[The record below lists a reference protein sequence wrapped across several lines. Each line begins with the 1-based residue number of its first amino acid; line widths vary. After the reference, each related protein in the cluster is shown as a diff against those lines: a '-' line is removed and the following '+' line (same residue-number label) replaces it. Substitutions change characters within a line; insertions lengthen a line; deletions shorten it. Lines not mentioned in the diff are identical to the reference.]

1 MATESPSYWSYLR
14 LPELLSLQSG
24 LEDDEFDLATDELH
38 FILVHQVFELWF
50 KLVIRELM
58 LAAEELSSPRVAE
71 EKIPFVV
78 HHLNRVNTIF
88 QHAINQFDVMETL
101 DPQDFISFRDKL
113 VPASGLQSYQYRMME
128 ILLGIEAD
136 PETRYA
142 ETILSGLKRLTE
154 QSPSGDRIWASIERM
169 REHVTLRAA
178 LIEWLQRTPI
188 DGSLPGEEG
197 DGEAVDRFLGAY
209 LDGFGQWQ
217 RGALTRYL
225 GDRDPELLEAR
236 LEKGMEGARR
246 FLDATDVDEAS
257 RPRTRRTRAGLLF
270 IESYR
275 TLPLLAWPRLLLESV
290 VVLEERLLLW
300 RTRHARMVERIIGQR
315 VGTGGTSGA
324 DFLHQRNA
332 RRIFPELW
340 EIRTILLPRE
350 HLPELRRARF
360 YEFEA

>member
-1 MATESPSYWSYLR
+1 MATEVPTYWSYLR
-14 LPELLSLQSG
+14 LPELLDLQSG
-24 LEDDEFDLATDELH
+24 LEADEFDLATDELH

-58 LAAEELSSPRVAE
+58 LAAEELSSPRVPE

-78 HHLNRVNTIF
+78 HHLGRVNTIF

-113 VPASGLQSYQYRMME
+113 VPASGLQSYQYRMVE
-128 ILLGIEAD
+128 ILLGIESD
-136 PETRYA
+136 PESRYA
-142 ETILSGLKRLTE
+142 ETILAGLRRMTE
-154 QSPSGDRIWASIERM
+154 QSSSGERIWAAVERV
-169 REHVTLRAA
+169 REHVTLRRA
-178 LIEWLQRTPI
+178 LVDWLQRTPI
-188 DGSLPGEEG
+188 DGSLPGDAG
-197 DGEAVDRFLGAY
+197 DPERVDRFLGDY
-209 LDGFGQWQ
+209 LEGFRLWQ
-217 RGALTRYL
+217 RGALERYL
-225 GDRDPELLEAR
+225 GDGNPELLEER
-236 LEKGMEGARR
+236 LALGLRGART
-246 FLDATDVDEAS
+246 FLEATDVPETD
-257 RPRTRRTRAGLLF
+257 RVRTRRTRAGLLF

-275 TLPLLAWPRLLLESV
+275 TLPLLAWPRLMLESV

-315 VGTGGTSGA
+315 MGTGGTSGA

-350 HLPELRRARF
+350 HLPALENSRF
-360 YEFEA
+360 YEFES